1 MENDDCEKIS
11 NVMKEC
17 IKEHNGTHACKEIIE
32 KFETLC
38 VKNDENKENEENEN
52 SSQSKGIGS
61 MLKKLVG
68 IGDEGE
74 GDEGEGD
81 EGEGYEGESDEGE
94 SDSDESDEGDE

>member
-38 VKNDENKENEENEN
+38 IDYTSNVEDIEKQIL
-52 SSQSKGIGS
+52 SS
-61 MLKKLVG
+61 
-68 IGDEGE
+68 E
-74 GDEGEGD
+74 
-81 EGEGYEGESDEGE
+81 
-94 SDSDESDEGDE
+94 